1 MHPARSLATFLL
13 LALLAPTLA
22 FGQGF
27 GKGFGSP
34 DEPAERAP
42 EVQVRAELAAATV
55 RPGDQAVIAVVFDH
69 APGWHVNL
77 NQPVVPE
84 VMEGFVPIPTTIR
97 PVESDDSGLAFGRI
111 QWPEPY
117 AAQVDFLFTGT
128 PTEYLVYAGQ
138 AVAYLPVRVADDATP
153 GERVVTLSITY
164 QACDDA
170 TCLLPETVERTVTLT
185 IGEPDAAAAV
195 PASGLF
201 SEFDP
206 SVFADADAWGGE
218 LAVVADDAG
227 KSKFLGILAV
237 PSAES
242 AAGIAVLAL
251 LAAVG
256 GFVLNLTPCVLPVIP
271 IKIMTI
277 SHHAGSDRGRA
288 LTLGLWMAAGVVA
301 FWAALGVVAVLFT
314 AFADPSRL
322 FGLWWFT
329 LTIGL
334 LILAMGVGI
343 MGAFQIK
350 LPQAVYAVNPKADS
364 AHGSFLFGVMTAIL
378 GLPCFGFVAGA
389 LLAGVALMPKAVV
402 IVIFASIGAGMAL
415 PYLVLAAKPGL
426 VKKLPR
432 TGPASELVKQV
443 MGLLMIAAAAYFI
456 GAGVLALLSG
466 MGLTASLPWWGK
478 AVHWWA
484 IALAMVVAGGWLA
497 VQTVRISKRVGPRAI
512 FTALG
517 LAFAFVGVA
526 AAANRTEHLKNNFWV
541 DYTPEALQAA
551 LDRGNIVVLDFT
563 AEWCLNCKTLE
574 ATVLSRDPVKAEL
587 IGGGVVPM
595 MADLT
600 SNSAPGW
607 DTLRA
612 LGQTGIPLLV
622 VYSPEGGPESPVWMS
637 NLYGPAQVVAA
648 IEAARGG
655 VTATAARP

>member
-1 MHPARSLATFLL
+1 MHAARSLVMFLL
-13 LALLAPTLA
+13 LAVLAPALA
-22 FGQGF
+22 SGQGF
-27 GKGFGSP
+27 GKGQIGGGG
-34 DEPAERAP
+34 EAERTP
-42 EVQVRAELAAATV
+42 EVQVRAEPAAATV

-77 NQPVVPE
+77 NQPVVPD

-97 PVESDDSGLAFGRI
+97 PVEAEESGLVFGRI
-111 QWPEPY
+111 QWPKPY

-128 PTEYLVYAGQ
+128 PTEYLVYSGQ
-138 AVAYLPVRVADDATP
+138 AVAFVPIRVADDAAP
-153 GERVVTLSITY
+153 GERTVTLSITY

-170 TCLLPETVERTVTLT
+170 TCLPPETVERSVTLA
-185 IGEPDAAAAV
+185 IGEPDAGVA
-195 PASGLF
+195 PASELLAG
-201 SEFDP
+201 FDP
-206 SVFADADAWGGE
+206 SVFADPDSWGGE
-218 LAVVADDAG
+218 LAVVAGDDIG
-227 KSKFLGILAV
+227 KSKFLGVLAV

-288 LTLGLWMAAGVVA
+288 LALGLWMAAGVVA
-301 FWAALGVVAVLFT
+301 FWAALGVVAVLF
-314 AFADPSRL
+314 ASFADPSRL
-322 FGLWWFT
+322 FGFWWFT
-329 LTIGL
+329 LGIGL

-389 LLAGVALMPKAVV
+389 LLAGVALMPPVV
-402 IVIFASIGAGMAL
+402 VVVIFASIGAGMAL
-415 PYLVLAAKPGL
+415 PYLVLAVKPGL

-443 MGLLMIAAAAYFI
+443 MGLLMIAAAAYFV
-456 GAGVLALLSG
+456 GSGVLALLSG

-497 VQTVRISKRVGPRAI
+497 VQTVRISKKIGPRAI

-541 DYTPEALQAA
+541 DYSPEALRAA

-600 SNSAPGW
+600 STSAPGW

-612 LGQTGIPLLV
+612 LGQTGIPLLA
-622 VYSPEGGPESPVWMS
+622 VYSPEGGADTPVWTA
-637 NLYGPAQVVAA
+637 NAYGPGQVVGA

-655 VTATAARP
+655 PKATAARP